1 MRRVAL
7 PVLFALV
14 LASLSTGQVSYP
26 MVTHC
31 TPVAIQRGTTA
42 EIVVEGQQNFWGA
55 TAIVFEGTGL
65 TGVPSDPVAPLAPGA
80 APPLAKSAK
89 FKVTATP
96 DAKPG
101 VREFRVITRLGV
113 SSVGQILV
121 ADSPVIPETAN
132 NNTRDKATPV
142 TLPCTIVGRIEVAED
157 VDFFAFK
164 AMKGEVISAE
174 VICARIQDKIH
185 DLQKHADPLIALYDS
200 NGRELASNDD
210 FFFADPY
217 LSYKIPADGTYYLE
231 VRDSKYDGDPRWV
244 YAVILT
250 NQSHVTH
257 VYPMAGNPGQKVN
270 VEAVGFVSGAGGP
283 LTITAPM
290 EPGLHLVPLD
300 GVKTN
305 PVPFLVS
312 DLPQVLEKEPNDT
325 PETAQVIPIPCGING
340 RIQAPRDM
348 DYYKFTASK
357 GQPLRFEVKAR
368 RFGTDLVSSLDSF
381 LEILS
386 TKGAVLASND
396 DLVGK
401 DAGLIFTPTADGE
414 YLLRIR
420 DLNSKGGPTAIYYLE
435 CERAKPD
442 FTIRCDGDK
451 AMFGPGTS
459 TSWYVHVVRSNGF
472 DGPVDVKVEGL
483 PAGVI
488 ASTLTI
494 PPTMTQGVL
503 VLTATEG
510 AALGTISEV
519 RIKGSAMATFDGKPM
534 PLERISTP
542 NQEIY
547 FPGGGRGRFDVRMST
562 VGVTEPSDIK
572 GVQVTPEELKL
583 KPGAEIKLDVVVERK
598 PGFDKPVQLDIIFRH
613 LGTQFGNPLPPGVA
627 IVENKSKTLL
637 GTGNTGHIVLKVDP
651 KAAPIEK
658 VPISVLA
665 HTSINFVVKMTYSS
679 KPILLT
685 IEK

>member
-1 MRRVAL
+1 MRRTL
-7 PVLFALV
+7 PVLVVLALV
-14 LASLSTGQVSYP
+14 PLLPGQVSYP

-42 EIVVEGQQNFWGA
+42 EITVEGQMNFWGA

-65 TGVPSDPVAPLAPGA
+65 TGVPADPIAPLAPGA
-80 APPLAKSAK
+80 APPQAKNAK
-89 FKVTATP
+89 FKVTATA

-101 VREFRVITRLGV
+101 VREFRIITRLGV
-113 SSVGQILV
+113 SSVGQIV
-121 ADSPVIPETAN
+121 VTDSPVIVETAN
-132 NNTRDKATPV
+132 NNTRATATPV
-142 TLPCTIVGRIEVAED
+142 TVPCTIVGRIEVAEN

-164 AMKGEVISAE
+164 ASKDEVISAE

-200 NGRELASNDD
+200 SGRELASNDD

-217 LSYKIPADGTYYLE
+217 LSYKIPADGMYYLE

-244 YAVILT
+244 YAVLLT

-257 VYPMAGNPGQKVN
+257 VYPMAANPGQKVT
-270 VEAVGFVSGAGGP
+270 VEAVGHVAGVNGP
-283 LTITAPM
+283 LTITAPK
-290 EPGLHLVPLD
+290 EPGLHLVPLNE
-300 GVKTN
+300 GKTN

-312 DLPQVLEKEPNDT
+312 ELPQVLEKEPNDT

-348 DYYKFTASK
+348 DYYKFTATK
-357 GQPLRFEVKAR
+357 GQALRFEVKAR
-368 RFGTDLVSSLDSF
+368 RFGTDFVSSLDSF
-381 LEILS
+381 LEIM
-386 TKGAVLASND
+386 TPKGVALVSND

-401 DAGLIFTPTADGE
+401 DAGLIWTPPADGE

-420 DLNSKGGPTAIYYLE
+420 DLNSKGGPTAIYYIE
-435 CERAKPD
+435 CDRAKPD

-459 TSWYVHVVRSNGF
+459 TAWYVHVVRSNGF
-472 DGPVDVKVEGL
+472 DGPVAVKVEGL

-510 AALGTISEV
+510 ATVGTVAPV
-519 RIKGSAMATFDGKPM
+519 RIVGTATATFDGKPS
-534 PLERISTP
+534 PLEHTSTP

-547 FPGGGRGRFDVRMST
+547 FPGGGRGVFPVRLST

-572 GVQVTPEELKL
+572 GINVTPEELKL
-583 KPGAEIKLDVVVERK
+583 KPGSEIKLDVAVERK

-613 LGTQFGNPLPPGVA
+613 LGSQFGNPLPPGVT

-637 GTGNTGHIVLKVDP
+637 GTGNVGHIVLKVDP
-651 KAAPIEK
+651 KAAPIDK

-679 KPILLT
+679 KPILVT